1 MSPRQPINWF
11 LLNTIYFF
19 DAISIQARQ
28 FTFYTYIWIHH
39 FNMYMCK
46 YVLSVCDDYVSISNE
61 QTNKRNEL
69 KKNWNATAILRI
81 IWNVGMPSKE
91 HAHTHNQIHRLS
103 YTHLLGFFVFIK
115 INRDICNCCE
125 WQTINHLLPRSL
137 HATRALTR
145 SLASP
150 TWSQLVR
157 FILLVWLGWLPGLYM
172 NICCTYFICSLCM
185 DYSNQIKSNRNDCK
199 STPYYI
205 LELRTFP
212 FWLLLRL
219 LLLLFP
225 CFSLSHLGCWCFFCV
240 LCRNNNTINGKK
252 QNMVEHLNKTTT
264 TTKRKNEW

>member
-1 MSPRQPINWF
+1 MTNNKPFTSTF
-11 LLNTIYFF
+11 LTCH
-19 DAISIQARQ
+19 AR
-28 FTFYTYIWIHH
+28 
-39 FNMYMCK
+39 
-46 YVLSVCDDYVSISNE
+46 
-61 QTNKRNEL
+61 
-69 KKNWNATAILRI
+69 
-81 IWNVGMPSKE
+81 
-91 HAHTHNQIHRLS
+91 AH
-103 YTHLLGFFVFIK
+103 
-115 INRDICNCCE
+115 
-125 WQTINHLLPRSL
+125 
-137 HATRALTR
+137 

-240 LCRNNNTINGKK
+240 SCRNNNTINGKK

-264 TTKRKNEW
+264 KRKKWMIIAWQITCKRYICTAVDSSFYACQMTKPISFLFCFIC